1 MTVAVVSFGRKTV
14 TRLRA
19 TTVVERGDTV
29 LSWLTPSTLNILG
42 CVFQPIPSEEI
53 QRDRTNRD
61 AVISRWRLIT
71 PPGADINE
79 HDRVS
84 ADDIVYEVDGFIQ
97 RWIGPTGALAH
108 DEITL
113 KRVDG

>member
-1 MTVAVVSFGRKTV
+1 MAVVSFGRKTV

-29 LSWLTPSTLNILG
+29 RSWANPSTLDIVG

-61 AVISRWRLIT
+61 AVIRRWRLVT

-84 ADDIVYEVDGFIQ
+84 ADGVVYEVDGFIQ
-97 RWIGPTGALAH
+97 RWTGPTGALAH
-108 DEITL
+108 DEIEL

>member
-1 MTVAVVSFGRKTV
+1 MAVVSFGCKTV

-29 LSWLTPSTLNILG
+29 YVWDTPATLDVAG

-53 QRDRTNRD
+53 QRDRENRD
-61 AVISRWRLIT
+61 AVIRRWRLIT

-79 HDRVS
+79 HDRV
-84 ADDIVYEVDGFIQ
+84 AVDGVVYEVDGFIQ
-97 RWIGPTGALAH
+97 RWQGPTGALAH
-108 DEITL
+108 DELEL